1 MPVPGYDIDDL
12 DDNIRERLTEWAI
25 TQMLD
30 DDELDR
36 LAEGE
41 SLLDLLDEEDLER
54 IDTGRDARV

>member
-54 IDTGRDARV
+54 ISGERDARA

>member
-54 IDTGRDARV
+54 IDTGRDARA